1 MLMINRIILK
11 QNFYKNNSTIPI
23 ISIYNNNN
31 NNNNNKYYNIKNKIC
46 LFSSSTSS
54 TTITTATSNKT
65 NEILDIEDIE
75 NSSPL
80 FLKETIKEFKLKK
93 EFIEKYSKKKAPFGF
108 GILGEIVYRRSY
120 SRVKEDNTN
129 EQWFETVERVV
140 NGTYNIQRKWIERH
154 GLEWNQ
160 GKAQRSAQEMYSR
173 IFEMKF
179 LPPGRGLY
187 SCGSSITESKGLFA
201 ALNNCA
207 FVSTLDMKKNPSKPF
222 IFLMDASM
230 LGVGVGFDTKGE
242 NSFIIKGQ
250 LQQQQQQQH
259 HQQHNN
265 NNNNNN
271 STLSNQLNNNNKFIV
286 PDSREGWVESV
297 QLLLDSYFLKRSN
310 PIFDYSSIRK
320 KGEPIKGFGGVCCGY
335 EPLKELHDEIRNL
348 LDKCIGKSISSSNIV
363 DLMNLIGKCVVS
375 GNVRQAAEIAFG
387 DPNSEEYL
395 NLKNYEINPHRSSF
409 GWCSNNSV
417 FAELGMDYSKVCQSI
432 LNNGEPGLAWLE
444 NMKNYSRM
452 VPTELDYKD
461 SRAMGGNPCLE
472 QTLESYELCCLVE
485 TFPNNHQNLE
495 DYLKTLKYAFLYAK
509 TVTLGSTQWPDTNK
523 VLLRNRRIGCSMSG
537 IAQFIHFHGLN
548 QLKDWC
554 INGFKLLEQLDEKYS
569 EWFAIPKSIK
579 KTSIKPSGTVSLLA
593 GATPGMHY
601 PISEYYIRRIRIQKE
616 SDLIPPLIEAGY
628 HVEPA
633 VENTTNVV
641 VEIPIHSGKG
651 IRSANSITMWEQL
664 SLASFLQKY
673 WADNQVSCT
682 VSFDPTKEGPQLKHA
697 LDFFQYQLKGVSFLP
712 NPVNSITPYKQ
723 MPYEEIN
730 ETRYNQIISK
740 LKPVNFQKLNNS
752 PLEPTPDKFCDSSS
766 CTIVSDNSETLNNL

>member
-1 MLMINRIILK
+1 MLTIKRLLLN
-11 QNFYKNNSTIPI
+11 QNLFKSSYSSTGI
-23 ISIYNNNN
+23 ISINYNNNSN
-31 NNNNNKYYNIKNKIC
+31 NKIC
-46 LFSSSTSS
+46 FFSSSSSSFFSSSS
-54 TTITTATSNKT
+54 TLINKT
-65 NEILDIEDIE
+65 NEILDIEDNNNNEI
-75 NSSPL
+75 SSPL

-108 GILGEIVYRRSY
+108 GVLGEIVYRRSY
-120 SRVKEDNTN
+120 SRIKEDNTN

-160 GKAQRSAQEMYSR
+160 NKAQKSAQEMYNR

-187 SCGSSITESKGLFA
+187 SCGSSTTESKGLFA

-207 FVSTLDMKKNPSKPF
+207 FVSTLDIKKNPSKPF

-250 LQQQQQQQH
+250 LPQQQH
-259 HQQHNN
+259 VDQ
-265 NNNNNN
+265 NNN
-271 STLSNQLNNNNKFIV
+271 SNNIFIV

-297 QLLLDSYFLKRSN
+297 QLLLDSYFLKRNN

-335 EPLKELHDEIRNL
+335 EPLKELHDEIRSL
-348 LDKCIGKSISSSNIV
+348 LGKCIGKPISSTNIV

-387 DPNSEEYL
+387 DPNSQEYID
-395 NLKNYEINPHRSSF
+395 LKNYEINPHRASF

-432 LNNGEPGLAWLE
+432 LYNGEPGLAWLD
-444 NMKNYSRM
+444 NMKAYSRM

-461 SRAMGGNPCLE
+461 RRAMGGNPCLE

-485 TFPNNHQNLE
+485 TFPNNHESLE

-537 IAQFIHFHGLN
+537 IAQFIHFNGLH

-554 INGFKLLEQLDEKYS
+554 VNGFKLLNELDEKYS
-569 EWFAIPKSIK
+569 EWLAIPKSIK

-616 SDLIPPLIEAGY
+616 SNLIPPLIDAGY

-633 VENTTNVV
+633 FENSTNVV

-682 VSFDPTKEGPQLKHA
+682 VSFDPIKEGPQLKHA
-697 LDFFQYQLKGVSFLP
+697 LDYFQYQLKGVSFLP
-712 NPVNSITPYKQ
+712 NSSTTTSVYKQ
-723 MPYEEIN
+723 MPYEEID
-730 ETRYNQIISK
+730 ETRYNQIIAN
-740 LKPVNFQKLNNS
+740 LKPVDFQKLNNS